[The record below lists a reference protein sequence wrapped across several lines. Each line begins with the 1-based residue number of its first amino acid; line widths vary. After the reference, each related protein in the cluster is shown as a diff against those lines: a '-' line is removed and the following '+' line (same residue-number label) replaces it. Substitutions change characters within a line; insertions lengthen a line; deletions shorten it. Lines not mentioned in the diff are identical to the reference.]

1 MAVVSG
7 YSSAQ
12 MLAMQKDAIRRVNE
26 MQRQAQERL
35 RQTQEI
41 LEPPPQ
47 EADPPAEEP
56 AGEAEPSNEEEP
68 AGRAEPSPAMEE
80 GVPAGQPPGTGAAA
94 EPSPGMGILQRLGLD
109 EESILL
115 ILLLILLINEGA
127 DSKLILALVYVLL

>member
-47 EADPPAEEP
+47 EDDPPAEEP
-56 AGEAEPSNEEEP
+56 AGEAEPANEEEP

-80 GVPAGQPPGTGAAA
+80 GVPTGEPGTGAAA
-94 EPSPGMGILQRLGLD
+94 EPSPGAGILQRLGLD

-127 DSKLILALVYVLL
+127 DSKLILALVYILL